1 MHDCVKG
8 NMQLLQFE
16 KLRQQIQ
23 QVKDQLI
30 KLKLEN
36 RQLRFEN
43 DNLQKRLKDIPTSQH
58 DQIKGLEQEITVL
71 KNRQR
76 VASSRLSQML
86 DRVRDLAGGV
96 ES

>member
-1 MHDCVKG
+1 
-8 NMQLLQFE
+8 MQLLQFE
-16 KLRQQIQ
+16 KLSQQIQ
-23 QVKDQLI
+23 QVTDLLI

-36 RQLRFEN
+36 RQLRYEN
-43 DNLQKRLKDIPTSQH
+43 DNLKKKLKDIPTSQQ
-58 DQIKGLEQEITVL
+58 DKIKSLEQEITVL

>member
-1 MHDCVKG
+1 
-8 NMQLLQFE
+8 MQLLQFE

-23 QVKDQLI
+23 QVTDLLI

-36 RQLRFEN
+36 RQLRYEN
-43 DNLQKRLKDIPTSQH
+43 DNLKKKLKDIPTSQQ
-58 DQIKGLEQEITVL
+58 DKIKSLEQEITVL

>member
-1 MHDCVKG
+1 
-8 NMQLLQFE
+8 MQLLQFE

-43 DNLQKRLKDIPTSQH
+43 DKLQKRLKDIPTSQH